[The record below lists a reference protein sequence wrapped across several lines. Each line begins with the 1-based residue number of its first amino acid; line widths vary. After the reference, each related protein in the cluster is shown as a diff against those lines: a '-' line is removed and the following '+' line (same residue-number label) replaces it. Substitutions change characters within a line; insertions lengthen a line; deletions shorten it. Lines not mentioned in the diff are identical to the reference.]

1 MKNFRLVVLTALFW
15 VTANLFTSC
24 TYSVIVTDTHGK
36 AEDVVDQTSSVDPD
50 VDADITANVPV
61 KAI

>member
-1 MKNFRLVVLTALFW
+1 MRKLGFVAWTAFFLVTS
-15 VTANLFTSC
+15 NLCTSC
-24 TYSVIVTDTHGK
+24 TYSVIVTDTHGS

-61 KAI
+61 RAI